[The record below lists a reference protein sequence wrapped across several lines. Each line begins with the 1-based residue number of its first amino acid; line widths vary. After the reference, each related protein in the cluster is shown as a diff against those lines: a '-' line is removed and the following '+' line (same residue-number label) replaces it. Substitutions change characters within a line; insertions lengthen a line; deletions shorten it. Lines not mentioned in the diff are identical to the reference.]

1 MTNKENASQ
10 PVEGVPVNP
19 SRDVVDTS
27 WDIPPLSFPGSEP
40 IPKEFYED
48 SADSV
53 SSSSTPLVSIPEL
66 TDIPHVPVEN
76 LSFDASETAESPDT
90 QSTMV
95 QDGTAPSDASEETQA
110 VTQTLPLNA
119 GTSNDDAQGMSA
131 SDADALTQVLGSAVE
146 PATEI
151 EDLEQLAEENPEHD
165 PLKTIPAQPKK
176 EPSSKSKYTVI
187 AIIAAVVAA
196 VIAVTSILVV
206 RNKIDTKE
214 KRAAVS
220 VCQKAKDR
228 YFDASK
234 KLQDA
239 VKQAA
244 DLQKTASNQV
254 ADATTIEQL
263 NKAINKAQNLE
274 AASDC
279 SVFQSETALRTHARN
294 MSKQVGAIKKQAKA
308 VTTAAT
314 AVASSK
320 KALNVTKTT
329 ASLRKAIAD
338 ARTLLADSEGAVAD
352 ESTRDVLAKAI
363 DAAQKLIDGKS
374 TDITAMQNASKTL
387 SSSSDAVN
395 QSVDEQTAANAQA
408 NANSN
413 SDSNLN
419 TDTGT
424 TNQPGY
430 QPDYPYTW
438 QQGSNTGGSQGGS
451 NLNGGGQSGGNS
463 GGNGNGGASQGGNGG
478 GTGGNP
484 GSGSQGDNSG
494 TGDDSGS
501 GSQGD
506 NSGTGDNQNGESGG
520 SDSGDAGVS

>member
-1 MTNKENASQ
+1 MTNKENASRS
-10 PVEGVPVNP
+10 VKGVPVNP

-48 SADSV
+48 SAEGV

-66 TDIPHVPVEN
+66 TDIPYVPVEN
-76 LSFDASETAESPDT
+76 LSFDAPETTESPDT
-90 QSTMV
+90 QGTMV
-95 QDGTAPSDASEETQA
+95 QNGTAPSDAPEETQV

-119 GTSNDDAQGMSA
+119 GTLTDDAQGMSA
-131 SDADALTQVLGSAVE
+131 SDADALTQVLDSAVE
-146 PATEI
+146 PSTEI
-151 EDLEQLAEENPEHD
+151 EDLEQLAEEDPEHD
-165 PLKTIPAQPKK
+165 PLKTVPAQPKK
-176 EPSSKSKYTVI
+176 EPSSKSKHTAL
-187 AIIAAVVAA
+187 AIIAAVAAA

-234 KLQDA
+234 KLQDT

-254 ADATTIEQL
+254 ADATTIERL

-294 MSKQVGAIKKQAKA
+294 MSKQVGAIKKQTKA

-320 KALNVTKTT
+320 KALSVTKTT
-329 ASLRKAIAD
+329 VSLQKAIAD
-338 ARTLLADSEGAVAD
+338 ARTLLANSEGAVAD
-352 ESTRDVLAKAI
+352 ESTRDALAKAI

-395 QSVDEQTAANAQA
+395 QSVNEQAAANAQA

-424 TNQPGY
+424 TK
-430 QPDYPYTW
+430 QPDYSYTG
-438 QQGSNTGGSQGGS
+438 QPESGAGPGGNNPNGGSQGGG
-451 NLNGGGQSGGNS
+451 NGDGGANQGGNNPNGG
-463 GGNGNGGASQGGNGG
+463 SQGGNQGGNNPNGGSQGG
-478 GTGGNP
+478 GNGDGGAN
-484 GSGSQGDNSG
+484 QGDNSD
-494 TGDDSGS
+494 TGG
-501 GSQGD
+501 
-506 NSGTGDNQNGESGG
+506 N
-520 SDSGDAGVS
+520 